1 MREINIASILVGK
14 RKEKGI
20 TQDELAGYL
29 GVSKAAISKWETGQ
43 SYPDITLLPLLAAY
57 FNISIDD
64 LIDYKP
70 QMVKED
76 IRRLYVKLC
85 KDFSEKPF
93 DKVLAECE
101 KIIKKYYACP
111 ALLVEM
117 GSLLVNHNMLADSPE
132 KSREVLVMV
141 RDLMIHVREETNDEY
156 LLGVSVYMEAG
167 CELYLD
173 NPSAAMIL
181 LEDCNRPKASPEVIL
196 ASALDR
202 LGKKDKA
209 IEVLQTMIYQNILL
223 ALAGFG
229 NLIIEYADREEKVDM
244 WMHSFTQIA
253 ESMGLL
259 EMHPGGLAPM
269 YLLAAEAYASHG
281 QEQKALVMLQKY
293 TDIFTGNIFPLKL
306 QGNKYFD
313 QMENWFDMLGLG
325 TNMPRCESVVKDSL
339 MESVEKNPRLAPL
352 FETDEFKH
360 IVHQL
365 RLKLLK
371 QS

>member
-76 IRRLYVKLC
+76 IRKLYLKFC
-85 KDFSEKPF
+85 RDFSEKPF
-93 DKVLAECE
+93 DKVYAECE

-111 ALLVEM
+111 ALLLEM
-117 GSLLVNHNMLADSPE
+117 GALLVNHCMLADSQE
-132 KSREVLVMV
+132 KSQEVLEKT
-141 RDLMIHVREETNDEY
+141 RDLMVHIREETNDEY
-156 LLGVSVYMEAG
+156 ILGVSVYLEAG
-167 CELYLD
+167 CEMYLD

-181 LEDCNRPKASPEVIL
+181 LEDCNRPKTSPEVIL
-196 ASALDR
+196 ASAFDR
-202 LGKKDKA
+202 LGKKDRA

-223 ALAGFG
+223 ALGGFG
-229 NLIIEYADREEKVDM
+229 NLLFEYADSEEKVDM
-244 WMHSFTQIA
+244 WMNSFIQIA
-253 ESMGLL
+253 ESMDLI

-269 YLLAAEAYASHG
+269 FLLAAEVYITQG
-281 QEQKALVMLQKY
+281 REQKALAMLQKY
-293 TDIFTGNIFPLKL
+293 ANIFTGDIYPLKL
-306 QGNKYFD
+306 QGNRFFD
-313 QMENWFDMLGLG
+313 QMDNWFDMLGIG
-325 TNMPRCESVVKDSL
+325 TNMPRCESVVKGSL
-339 MESVEKNPRLAPL
+339 LESLEKNPK
-352 FETDEFKH
+352 FESISETDDFKR
-360 IVHQL
+360 IVHQMKMKFL
-365 RLKLLK
+365 
-371 QS
+371 